1 MPTYFQLGRNTVDAG
16 EKIFTHDRSVN
27 KGLVNITEAG
37 GGPKRFNIPIQ
48 ANILAKSDSRE
59 RLNLAPHMHHETEM
73 TP

>member
-1 MPTYFQLGRNTVDAG
+1 MSVIYFSIQLLRKIKYYILMHLSN
-16 EKIFTHDRSVN
+16 EKIF
-27 KGLVNITEAG
+27 E
-37 GGPKRFNIPIQ
+37 NIPIG